1 MVKIN
6 FKQLKYMIPAGILP
20 FLLLLGYQIIEL
32 TTTDYDAASES
43 KVETEE
49 VNTAMPN
56 VDVDKL
62 GIKSKYQSMI
72 SNYGRVTDRTGVVS
86 IEREEQEEKGAE
98 IKSAYSDREKQ
109 MLDSV
114 NAQREAEQ
122 KELKEQLEKLK
133 AISDPNSEARVN
145 VSDERIQDNEMTD
158 QLTKQMRLMQ
168 KVMNGEEVL
177 TEEEQRQR
185 EKQREIAAIKKQVLD
200 SIARIE
206 APLEV
211 NKATDSNEQFFNSI
225 KDGNERPGMIRA
237 RVDEMLKVK
246 DGSRIRIR
254 LNEDVE
260 IGGEILP
267 KGSCLFATVT
277 GFTTQRVKANVSQ
290 ILVGGHI
297 RKVDLSVYD
306 IDCIEGFYVPNN
318 SFRELVK
325 DVGAGAMNMNVNMNS
340 SSGDNGVEG
349 VALQSLQ
356 QAFQTTTQALSK
368 HIRKNKAKIKF
379 NTEIYLVNS
388 KDILD

>member
-6 FKQLKYMIPAGILP
+6 FKQLKYMIPAGIFP
-20 FLLLLGYQIIEL
+20 FLLFLGYLIIKMTSSDYEL
-32 TTTDYDAASES
+32 ETEET
-43 KVETEE
+43 VEVEE

-72 SNYGRVTDRTGVVS
+72 SNYGRVTDRTGVVN
-86 IEREEQEEKGAE
+86 IEREEEVEKGSE
-98 IKSAYSDREKQ
+98 IKSAYSDREKRI
-109 MLDSV
+109 LDSV

-122 KELKEQLEKLK
+122 AALKQQLERLK
-133 AISDPNSEARVN
+133 NMTEHTSENRVN
-145 VSDERIQDNEMTD
+145 VPDERIQDNDQLE
-158 QLTKQMRLMQ
+158 QLTKQMQTLQ
-168 KVMNGEEVL
+168 KAMRGEEIL
-177 TEEEQRQR
+177 TEEDIRQR
-185 EKQREIAAIKKQVLD
+185 EKQKEIQTIRKQILD
-200 SIARIE
+200 SIAKIE

-211 NKATDSNEQFFNSI
+211 NKASDTNEQYFNSI
-225 KDGNERPGMIRA
+225 KEGNDRPGMIRA
-237 RVDEMLKVK
+237 RVDEVLKVK

-254 LNEDVE
+254 LSEDVE
-260 IGGEILP
+260 IGGDILP

-277 GFTTQRVKANVSQ
+277 GFTAQRVKANISQ
-290 ILVGGHI
+290 VLVDGHI

-340 SSGDNGVEG
+340 SGDSDGLES
-349 VALQSLQ
+349 VAMQSLQ

>member
-20 FLLLLGYQIIEL
+20 FLLFLGYQVIKL
-32 TTTDYDAASES
+32 TSSES
-43 KVETEE
+43 KVETENKVETEE
-49 VNTAMPN
+49 VNTAMPG

-72 SNYGRVTDRTGVVS
+72 DNYGRITDRTGVIN
-86 IEREEQEEKGAE
+86 IEKEEEEEKGAE

-122 KELKEQLEKLK
+122 KELKDQLEKLK
-133 AISDPNSEARVN
+133 AISDPNSEVRVN
-145 VSDERIQDNEMTD
+145 VPDERIQDNDMSD

-225 KDGNERPGMIRA
+225 KEGNERPGMIRA

-260 IGGEILP
+260 SGGEILP

-290 ILVGGHI
+290 ILVNGHI

-340 SSGDNGVEG
+340 NGDNGIED

>member
-20 FLLLLGYQIIEL
+20 FLLFLGYQVIKL
-32 TTTDYDAASES
+32 TSSES
-43 KVETEE
+43 KVETENKVETEE
-49 VNTAMPN
+49 VNTAMPG

-72 SNYGRVTDRTGVVS
+72 DNYGRITDRTGVIN
-86 IEREEQEEKGAE
+86 IEKEEEEEKGAE

-122 KELKEQLEKLK
+122 KELKDQLEKLK
-133 AISDPNSEARVN
+133 AISNPNSEVRVN
-145 VSDERIQDNEMTD
+145 VPDERIQDNDMSD

-225 KDGNERPGMIRA
+225 KEGNERPGMIRA

-290 ILVGGHI
+290 ILVNGHI

-340 SSGDNGVEG
+340 NGDNGIED

>member
-1 MVKIN
+1 
-6 FKQLKYMIPAGILP
+6 MIPAGIFP
-20 FLLLLGYQIIEL
+20 FLLFLGYLIIKMTSSDYEL
-32 TTTDYDAASES
+32 EAEET
-43 KVETEE
+43 VEVEE

-72 SNYGRVTDRTGVVS
+72 SNYGRVTDRTGVVN
-86 IEREEQEEKGAE
+86 IEREEEVEKGSE
-98 IKSAYSDREKQ
+98 IKSAYSDREKRI
-109 MLDSV
+109 LDSV

-122 KELKEQLEKLK
+122 AALKQQLERLK
-133 AISDPNSEARVN
+133 NMTEHTSESRVN
-145 VSDERIQDNEMTD
+145 VPDERIQDNDQLE
-158 QLTKQMRLMQ
+158 QLTKQMQTLQ
-168 KVMNGEEVL
+168 KAMRGEEIL
-177 TEEEQRQR
+177 TEEDIRQR
-185 EKQREIAAIKKQVLD
+185 EKQKEIQTIRKQILD
-200 SIARIE
+200 SIAKIE

-211 NKATDSNEQFFNSI
+211 NKASDTNEQYFNSI
-225 KDGNERPGMIRA
+225 KEGNDRPGMIRA
-237 RVDEMLKVK
+237 RVDEVLKVK

-254 LNEDVE
+254 LSEDVE
-260 IGGEILP
+260 IAGDILP

-277 GFTTQRVKANVSQ
+277 GFTAQRVKANISQ
-290 ILVGGHI
+290 VLVDGHI

-340 SSGDNGVEG
+340 SGDSDGLES
-349 VALQSLQ
+349 VAMQSLQ